1 VTLLQKLQ
9 RLATSPQGKRA
20 LTEAQRLAKDPA
32 RRRQV
37 DDLRRRLAGGAKH
50 DRAR

>member
-1 VTLLQKLQ
+1 MTLLQKLQ

-20 LTEAQRLAKDPA
+20 LPEAQRLAKDPA

-37 DDLRRRLAGGAKH
+37 DDLRRRLTGDGKGK
-50 DRAR
+50 RKP